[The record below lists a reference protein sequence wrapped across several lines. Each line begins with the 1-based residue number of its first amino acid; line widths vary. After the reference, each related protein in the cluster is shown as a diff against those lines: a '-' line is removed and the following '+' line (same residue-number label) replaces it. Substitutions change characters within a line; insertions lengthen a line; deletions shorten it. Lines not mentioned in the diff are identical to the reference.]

1 LLAGSS
7 SYDYGGNM
15 KKYLSYGGGVNST
28 AMMILLKNKGVE
40 FEAVFSNH
48 GGDYPETYEYVKMLQ
63 SEGYPITVLD
73 CKVED
78 LDLYD
83 FCLEKNIIPS
93 RWMRWCTDKF
103 KIIPLYKYF
112 ERPCLV
118 YIGIDVGEIKRA
130 KPSKD
135 IDIENQ
141 FPLIE
146 EGMDRTDCEKYIQ
159 KAGLSIPRKS
169 GCYFCPY
176 SRKKDFED
184 LRDNYPELWCKTK
197 KLEDNMLAVRKAQG
211 KEPIYLSS
219 KSLNA
224 VVKEGQNDL
233 WGLRKP
239 CQCGL

>member
-1 LLAGSS
+1 
-7 SYDYGGNM
+7 M

-28 AMMILLKNKGVE
+28 AMMILLKNKGVD

-63 SEGYPITVLD
+63 AKGYPITVLD
-73 CKVED
+73 CKVEN

-83 FCLEKNIIPS
+83 YCLEKHIIPS

-112 ERPCLV
+112 GRPCVV
-118 YIGIDVGEIKRA
+118 YIGIDAGEIKRA

-135 IDIENQ
+135 IHIDNQ

-146 EGMDRTDCEKYIQ
+146 EGMDRVACEEYIQ

-176 SRKKDFED
+176 SKKKDFED
-184 LRDNYPELWCKTK
+184 LRNNEPDLWCKTK
-197 KLEDNMLAVRKAQG
+197 TLEDNMNATRKEQG
-211 KEPIYLSS
+211 KEPIYLSH
-219 KSLNA
+219 KSLDA
-224 VVKEGQNDL
+224 VVQEGQMDL
-233 WGLRKP
+233 FGLRKP

>member
-1 LLAGSS
+1 
-7 SYDYGGNM
+7 M

-28 AMMILLKNKGVE
+28 AMMILLKNKGID
-40 FEAVFSNH
+40 FEAVFSDH

-63 SEGYPITVLD
+63 AEGYPITVLD
-73 CKVED
+73 CKVEN

-83 FCLEKNIIPS
+83 YCLEKNIIPS

-103 KIIPLYKYF
+103 KIIPLYRYF
-112 ERPCLV
+112 KRPCIV
-118 YIGIDVGEIKRA
+118 YIGIDAGETKRA

-135 IDIENQ
+135 TDIDNQ

-146 EGMDRTDCEKYIQ
+146 EGMDRIACEEYIQ
-159 KAGLSIPRKS
+159 KAGLPVPRKS

-176 SRKKDFED
+176 SKKKDFEY
-184 LRDNYPELWCKTK
+184 LRNNEPDLWCKTK
-197 KLEDNMLAVRKAQG
+197 HLEDNMLATRKEQG
-211 KEPIYLSS
+211 KEPIYLMH

-224 VVKEGQNDL
+224 VVQEGQTDL